1 MEVRE
6 MYATKCLRR
15 LPCLGAIGLSAA
27 TAVFAETAEPKVRPA
42 YCAGQWYPDSEAEL
56 ARQVDDLLARASP
69 PTSGVRPLALIV
81 PHAGYR
87 FSAPVAAEGYR
98 RLQGHRY
105 RRAIVLAFSHSSAG
119 LYNGVDV
126 PEDLT
131 AYRTPLGEVPID
143 REVCDSLLKS
153 PGFAAH
159 PGIDRGEHSLELQL
173 PFLQRTVREF
183 RLVPLLIG
191 RMSTSDYA
199 AAADAILRWV
209 DEDTLLV
216 ASSDFTHFG
225 PQYGYTPFENDAPNK
240 LRELAD
246 QAGAP
251 ILNCDFDGFLDHLAK
266 TQDTI
271 CGRGPIALLLR
282 VLSMYASSVAVRSG
296 SDTSGRMMNDWT
308 NSVTYQSF
316 VFTART
322 GTLNREDRDRLL
334 PLARLAVMAQ
344 LDGKERPRVETDK
357 LPEKLRADG
366 ACFVT
371 LENHGRLRG
380 CIGNMVADGPLY
392 QSVIRNAVSA
402 CQDYR
407 FREDPVTAAEFDQL
421 DIEISYL
428 TPMKRVQKTEE
439 IIVGRHGLMISLGP
453 RRGVLLP
460 QVAARRGWTR
470 AEFLSQTCRKAG
482 LPPEAWKHPE
492 AEIYSFEAEVFGEP
506 KPTAL
511 PASGGK

>member
-1 MEVRE
+1 MYVAKCVRSFS
-6 MYATKCLRR
+6 CLVAV
-15 LPCLGAIGLSAA
+15 GASAA
-27 TAVFAETAEPKVRPA
+27 TSEISRAAEPKVRQA
-42 YCAGQWYPDSEAEL
+42 YCAGQWYPESEAEL

-69 PTSGVRPLALIV
+69 PTLGAKPVALIS

-87 FSAPVAAEGYR
+87 FSAPIAAEGYR
-98 RLQGHRY
+98 RLQGRQY
-105 RRAIVLAFSHSSAG
+105 RRVIVLAFVHSSAG

-131 AYRTPLGEVPID
+131 AYRTPLGDVPID
-143 REVCDSLLKS
+143 REVCDALLKR

-159 PGIDRGEHSLELQL
+159 PGVDRGEHSLELQL

-183 RLVPLLIG
+183 RLVPLLVG
-191 RMSTSDYA
+191 RMSPSDYA
-199 AAADAILRWV
+199 TAADAILPWLN
-209 DEDTLLV
+209 EETLLV

-225 PQYGYTPFENDAPNK
+225 PQYGYTPFEKDVPNK
-240 LRELAD
+240 LRELAE
-246 QAGAP
+246 QAAAP
-251 ILNCDFDGFLDHLAK
+251 ILACDFDGFQDHLAK

-282 VLSMYASSVAVRSG
+282 ILSMGDSPSAVRTG
-296 SDTSGRMMNDWT
+296 VDTSGRIMDDWT

-316 VFTART
+316 VFTPRP
-322 GTLNREDRDRLL
+322 GTLGKEEREQLL
-334 PLARLAVMAQ
+334 KLARLAVKAQ
-344 LDGKERPRVETDK
+344 LDGKEQPRVETDK

-380 CIGNMVADGPLY
+380 CIGNMIADGPLY

-402 CQDYR
+402 CQDSR
-407 FREDPVTAAEFDQL
+407 FRDDPVTAAEFDQL

-470 AEFLSQTCRKAG
+470 AEFLAQTCGKAG
-482 LPPEAWKHPE
+482 LPREAWKQPDS
-492 AEIYSFEAEVFGEP
+492 EIYSFEAEVFGEP
-506 KPTAL
+506 KPSAA
-511 PASGGK
+511 PASSGK